1 MGIDILGRELKEND
15 LVVAMAIGKYSR
27 GMKVGLWNGSSVTYK
42 GNCKSKPYNI
52 YLINNPDEEELK
64 IKEQILSDIK
74 KEEDEVLKLK
84 LEKKLKKKIP
94 NKEIKP
100 FNWYEDD
107 NDEEWLYLG
116 YGTITT
122 YGVYEYTKE
131 KHSIINREGYIY
143 VQKLDDYDY
152 IGRWSKVLKNPKKL
166 VEKLGKAVEPFEE
179 LKVDNWNKEYFAEI
193 NLKNN

>member
-15 LVVAMAIGKYSR
+15 LVVAMATGKHSR

-42 GNCKSKPYNI
+42 GNYKSKPYNI

-100 FNWYEDD
+100 FNWYKDD

-122 YGVYEYTKE
+122 YDVYEYTKE
-131 KHSIINREGYIY
+131 KHSILNREGYIY

-166 VEKLGKAVEPFEE
+166 VEKLGKAVEPFEK
-179 LKVDNWNKEYFAEI
+179 LNSWNEKYFAEV

>member
-15 LVVAMAIGKYSR
+15 LVAAMAIGKYSR

-42 GNCKSKPYNI
+42 GNYKSKPYNI

-84 LEKKLKKKIP
+84 LEKKAKKKIP

-100 FNWYEDD
+100 FNWYKDEDD
-107 NDEEWLYLG
+107 NKWLYLG
-116 YGTITT
+116 YGTVTT

-131 KHSIINREGYIY
+131 KHDIINREGYIY
-143 VQKLDDYDY
+143 VQGLDVYDNY
-152 IGRWSKVLKNPKKL
+152 CMWSKVLKNPKKL
-166 VEKLGKAVEPFEE
+166 VEKLDETVEPFEE